1 MTGSPKSQR
10 RAFLKTAGGVAGVG
24 ILGRIAMAQNNQTE
38 TTDTTNGGTNTTETT
53 ETTDGGTETTTGDE
67 RVIVLGGRTEAWLG
81 LAPGVIER
89 ADNPTIGLVPGDR
102 YRIVWV
108 NLDGARHQLQILGE
122 ENGESGNVLRETETT
137 SRRGATRSISFRATD
152 RVRRYRCRY
161 HPDSMRGNVV
171 RSGDFGT
178 GTEGTFTTE
187 ETTQTTAD
195 DFTDTTDGTFT
206 TETTNGDFTDTTD
219 GTFTTETTDD
229 FTDTTERT
237 YTTDTTNN

>member
-24 ILGRIAMAQNNQTE
+24 VLGRIAMAQNNQTE
-38 TTDTTNGGTNTTETT
+38 TTDTTNGGNTT
-53 ETTDGGTETTTGDE
+53 ETTDGGTETTTGGE
-67 RVIVLGGRTEAWLG
+67 RVIVLGARTDAWLG

-89 ADNPTIGLVPGDR
+89 ADNPTIGLVPGER

-108 NLDGARHQLQILGE
+108 NLDGARHRLQILGE
-122 ENGESGNVLRETETT
+122 ENGDSGNVLRETGAS
-137 SRRGATRSISFRATD
+137 SRRGETRAMSFRATD

-161 HPDSMRGNVV
+161 HPNSMQGNIV

-187 ETTQTTAD
+187 ETTVD

-206 TETTNGDFTDTTD
+206 TDTTE
-219 GTFTTETTDD
+219 GTFNTGTTERFTTETTDD

-237 YTTDTTNN
+237 DTTDTTSNY